1 MEIFSKTCI
10 GSEYKENEFFQEW
23 HKAIIKDFLR
33 FKIILEKYP
42 NSIEKENLLRVI
54 EYITNNIKNEY
65 DEDDEIIMRNTTH
78 FFLFSFFTEND
89 DLPNYVLLSKD
100 YKKILLASEIMEC
113 FDDPDYNE
121 EERYGIYAYDY
132 FYTENGMIEH
142 IHNEKKEYTQD
153 YTNEFTRNFYGE
165 EEKSNKNYQMILRKI
180 I

>member
-65 DEDDEIIMRNTTH
+65 DEDDG
-78 FFLFSFFTEND
+78 
-89 DLPNYVLLSKD
+89 
-100 YKKILLASEIMEC
+100 YKL
-113 FDDPDYNE
+113 
-121 EERYGIYAYDY
+121 
-132 FYTENGMIEH
+132 
-142 IHNEKKEYTQD
+142 
-153 YTNEFTRNFYGE
+153 
-165 EEKSNKNYQMILRKI
+165 KNSS
-180 I
+180 